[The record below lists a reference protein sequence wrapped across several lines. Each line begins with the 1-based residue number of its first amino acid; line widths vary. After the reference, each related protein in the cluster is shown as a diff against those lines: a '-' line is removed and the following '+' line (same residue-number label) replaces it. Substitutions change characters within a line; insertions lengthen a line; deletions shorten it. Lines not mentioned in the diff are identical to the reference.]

1 MKKIVFTLALLLMSL
16 SAALAQTWDF
26 AGRDP
31 FIGDADEALI
41 NADATNWYNDAT
53 KSRYNFLAA
62 LDNAALTANGTELYF
77 AHGLLFKC
85 TEAKAS
91 SDGSTAAN
99 ANGKIRL
106 NYKGEY
112 LELNGTGLVVTI
124 PDVQKGWVITVVCKS
139 GKSKTPRGLYVSSN
153 VGGTTN
159 FGTKSANQLTCTG
172 TVSEAGNVT
181 LTTTDGGMW
190 IYSIS
195 VKDPNAVIPE
205 PVNPDASNK
214 VSNAVSRDTYKNQ
227 MFVTTNSGSV
237 NYYNTEDLSKVT
249 FEGDKTIVVP
259 VNSGA
264 ENDEYAATVKEIS
277 FAKKAEQGQDGTIE
291 NPTGAVKILEAKGW
305 QESAYLKWEALDGA
319 ASYNVYVDGKKIDA
333 QLVRKYTNYYR
344 ADALGLKAGN
354 YSMKVVP
361 VNAAGE
367 EIEASANTASDL
379 TVKNYDRAGFAH
391 FNYDQSGVGAYNN
404 DGTLKS
410 GAKVLYITAK
420 TAKTV
425 SADIVLDAGKAA
437 TKVTGFQAI
446 LDAYQKGNDPTPIV
460 FRIIG
465 TVRLSDLDKI
475 SSSSEG
481 IQVKGKSGYDEMR
494 LTFEG
499 VGDDATVHG
508 FGFLIRNAKGIE
520 FRNFAIMNC
529 LDDGLS
535 LDTKNQHIWIHN
547 MDMFYGQAGGD
558 SDQAK
563 GDGTIDLKGNSQYIT
578 IAYNRF
584 WDSGKSS
591 LCGMK
596 SETNENW
603 ITYHHNWFD
612 HSDSRHPRIRTMS
625 VHVYNNY
632 YDGNAKY
639 GVGATTGSSAFVE
652 SNYFRNAKDPMMSSG
667 QGTDAKGDGTFSGE
681 TGGMIKEYGNIF
693 AEKTSKFQYVPYSV
707 NSTSFDCYDVKNRED
722 KVPTD
727 VKTVKGGTSYN
738 NFDTDASKMY
748 AYTPDAAI
756 DVPAK
761 VTGFYGAGRLN
772 HGDLQWSFD
781 NSKDDDSYAVNSGL
795 KNAVV
800 NYKNTDLLEIGGN
813 GNSTGDN
820 TDGSTEG
827 GETGGSGSGSGEGGS
842 TGGSTGGTEG
852 GSTVT
857 PIEGT
862 VTCSFAGSKPS
873 NDSFTVDGKYANN
886 STGVTIDGTVY
897 NAYCKIESATSISFK
912 TTAKMQ
918 MTCYTGD
925 AKAKLKIDGTDVT
938 GDTTKGIV
946 SVTLEAGDHSI
957 AKAGSGSQSLY
968 LIKLVPVTE

>member
-124 PDVQKGWVITVVCKS
+124 PNVQKGWVITVVCKS
-139 GKSKTPRGLYVSSN
+139 GKSKTARGLYVSSN

-205 PVNPDASNK
+205 PVDPDASNK
-214 VSNAVSRDTYKNQ
+214 VNNAVSRDTYKNQ
-227 MFVTTNSGSV
+227 MFVTTTSGSV

-425 SADIVLDAGKAA
+425 SADIVLDAGKAP

-584 WDSGKSS
+584 WDCGKSS

-820 TDGSTEG
+820 TGGSTEG
-827 GETGGSGSGSGEGGS
+827 GETGGSGSGEGGS

-862 VTCSFAGSKPS
+862 VTCSFTANGKEAVPS
-873 NDSFTVDGKYANN
+873 NSAFTLTGENKSVKAEETVIEGTTYSASLKMESKTEVSFTTSQKMTLYVYYGLSGTKTNVKVDGVEQSGAP
-886 STGVTIDGTVY
+886 TTV
-897 NAYCKIESATSISFK
+897 
-912 TTAKMQ
+912 
-918 MTCYTGD
+918 
-925 AKAKLKIDGTDVT
+925 V
-938 GDTTKGIV
+938 
-946 SVTLEAGDHSI
+946 LEAGAHKI
-957 AKAGSGSQSLY
+957 TKGEATTVA

>member
-508 FGFLIRNAKGIE
+508 FGFLIRKAKGIE

-722 KVPTD
+722 KVPAD

-820 TDGSTEG
+820 TGGSTEG
-827 GETGGSGSGSGEGGS
+827 GETGGSGSGEGGS

-862 VTCSFAGSKPS
+862 VTCSFTANGKEAVPS
-873 NDSFTVDGKYANN
+873 NSAFALTGSAKNVKAEETVIEGTTYSASLKMESNTEVSFTTSQKMTLYVYYGLSGTNTNVKVDGVKLSGAP
-886 STGVTIDGTVY
+886 TTV
-897 NAYCKIESATSISFK
+897 
-912 TTAKMQ
+912 
-918 MTCYTGD
+918 
-925 AKAKLKIDGTDVT
+925 V
-938 GDTTKGIV
+938 
-946 SVTLEAGDHSI
+946 LEAGAHKITKGDSTTV
-957 AKAGSGSQSLY
+957 A